1 MERITFKNKEHI
13 VGYHTQEF
21 RPDSEPL
28 LNPIKCSTKNAWLG
42 IGYYF
47 WTELEFAKF
56 WREDFKNNTGFYD
69 IYKAYLDYEN
79 CINSVFDEEG
89 YFFLREKI
97 EETINHFKSKN
108 VSVAL
113 EQVNRFLADNIWEEI
128 GVEGII
134 YDDKPT
140 NPKKSDRIYS
150 EIPDLYYK
158 KRIQIVLFNLKNIH
172 NFVLFLEEQT
182 TED

>member
-1 MERITFKNKEHI
+1 MERIIYNNKEHLI
-13 VGYHTQEF
+13 GYHTQEF
-21 RPDSEPL
+21 RPGNIPL
-28 LNPIKCSTKNAWLG
+28 SKAIKCLTKNAWLG

-47 WTELEFAKF
+47 WTELEFAQY
-56 WREDFKNNTGFYD
+56 WGEDFKMHNTGFYD
-69 IYKAYLDYEN
+69 IYKAYLECEN

-97 EETINHFKSKN
+97 EETINHFKKN
-108 VSVAL
+108 NVTPTL
-113 EQVNRFLADNIWEEI
+113 EQVNRFLADNIWGEI

-150 EIPDLYYK
+150 EIPDLYFK

-172 NFVLFLEEQT
+172 NFELLLEEQT
-182 TED
+182 IE